1 MPIEGGLIVD
11 AYEAASTLSL
21 FFAALFAV
29 LWYATPAEHVY
40 ETVELERVH
49 TKKVFLLLTVLS
61 LGAWLALLY
70 YRPG

>member
-1 MPIEGGLIVD
+1 MD
-11 AYEAASTLSL
+11 ADEAA
-21 FFAALFAV
+21 
-29 LWYATPAEHVY
+29 
-40 ETVELERVH
+40 ELERVH